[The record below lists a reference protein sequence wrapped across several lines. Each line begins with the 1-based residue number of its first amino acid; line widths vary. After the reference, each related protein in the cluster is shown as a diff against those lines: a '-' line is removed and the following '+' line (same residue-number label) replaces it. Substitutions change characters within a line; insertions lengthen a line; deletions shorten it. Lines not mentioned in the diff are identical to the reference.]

1 MNDTELWRLISE
13 KVQEKRESII
23 HTMTAGYYANMEKY
37 REDVGLLR
45 GFEFIENTV
54 KDIYQ
59 PKVEEEE

>member
-13 KVQEKRESII
+13 KVQEKRESTI
-23 HTMTAGYYANMEKY
+23 HAMTSGYYPSMENY
-37 REDVGLLR
+37 REAVGFLR

-59 PKVEEEE
+59 PKEIEDE